1 MSFKQKYTFQERFL
15 ESSTVL
21 QKYNDRIPIV
31 CEKNLHN
38 KNTPELDK
46 HKYLV
51 PIDLT
56 LGQFI
61 YVIRKRIKLPP
72 EQGIF
77 VFIGGTIPATSHLLC
92 DLYFL
97 YKDQDGFLYITYSTE
112 NTFG

>member
-1 MSFKQKYTFQERFL
+1 MNFKQKYSFQERFF
-15 ESSTVL
+15 ESSSVL
-21 QKYNDRIPIV
+21 EKYKDRIPIV
-31 CEKNLHN
+31 CEKNVNN
-38 KNTPELDK
+38 KNTPDIDK

-51 PIDLT
+51 PGDLT
-56 LGQFI
+56 VGQFI
-61 YVIRKRIKLPP
+61 YVIRKRINLPP

-77 VFIGGTIPATSHLLC
+77 VFIGNTIPATSQILC